1 MIRNRYIENYVTT
14 NKLLN
19 IILLLSIMVIV
30 SFQVTKDWSVLFNLD
45 VEVVNYYYQTLVN
58 LSLGY
63 IVSLMFF
70 ILVVY
75 YPEKKKKLIVR
86 AKTSIIFARLQT
98 NLSAYIF
105 GTLEAF
111 DIPFKSTDDIEG
123 LFFKKYQNY
132 DVLKI
137 LKAKKNE
144 CYIDMGST
152 VFDVIVNCSKRILNL
167 KQDLVPFLMFMEMKE
182 IEFYAD
188 LEEILIFENVQN
200 VGGDLP
206 VEKFFLDDFKY
217 IVDVYTEVQKIV
229 GAHQTPVEYKK
240 ENTNFQI

>member
-75 YPEKKKKLIVR
+75 YPEKK
-86 AKTSIIFARLQT
+86 S
-98 NLSAYIF
+98 
-105 GTLEAF
+105 
-111 DIPFKSTDDIEG
+111 
-123 LFFKKYQNY
+123 
-132 DVLKI
+132 
-137 LKAKKNE
+137 
-144 CYIDMGST
+144 
-152 VFDVIVNCSKRILNL
+152 
-167 KQDLVPFLMFMEMKE
+167 
-182 IEFYAD
+182 
-188 LEEILIFENVQN
+188 
-200 VGGDLP
+200 
-206 VEKFFLDDFKY
+206 
-217 IVDVYTEVQKIV
+217 
-229 GAHQTPVEYKK
+229 
-240 ENTNFQI
+240 